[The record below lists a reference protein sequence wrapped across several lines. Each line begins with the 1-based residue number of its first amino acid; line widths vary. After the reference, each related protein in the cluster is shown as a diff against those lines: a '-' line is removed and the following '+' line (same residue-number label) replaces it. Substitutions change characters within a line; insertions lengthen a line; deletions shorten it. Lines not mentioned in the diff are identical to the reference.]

1 MENKFDSI
9 KNIVLLGHA
18 GSGKTS
24 FVETML
30 FESGMTKKVGNI
42 STKNTISDYT
52 NIEKEKEHS
61 IFCTT
66 QHLFWKDS
74 KINILDTPGMDDFV
88 GETIAGIAVADTA
101 VMVVSADNG
110 VEVGTE
116 LAWDLVSERRIPSV
130 FAINKMDHPK
140 ANFNTSLQSIKDH
153 FGSRVLQFQ
162 YPLNEG
168 FSFSKIIDALRMVMY
183 VFPENGGKP
192 SKEPIPESEMK
203 KAQELHN
210 LIVEAAA
217 ENDEGLMEQFFE
229 AGTLTEEELTKGLSI
244 ALSNHQIFP
253 VFVCSSSMNKG
264 TGRIMGF
271 LHDIAPMPEE
281 YDQSKNSEHSKIFI
295 YRTFSEPQVGKV
307 SYFKVLSGTLKSG
320 SEMYNLNNR
329 SEERLNQIFSVN
341 GKNRKGENEL
351 VAGDLGAM
359 IKKKNAH
366 TNETLSTDKNGT
378 VEEPIAF
385 PESRVRNAIRV
396 EQKGDYDKVLT
407 ALYQTAHEDLTLKV
421 EPSKELGQ
429 TIVHGQGKMHLDL
442 IKYRIEKVNNLNFD
456 WIRPKIPFRE
466 SITVPAESS
475 YRHKKQSGGSGQF
488 GEVKIKVEPY
498 VEGSI
503 SHNLHVKHHELIE
516 LPWGGVLSFNWCIV
530 GGTIDAKYQG
540 AIKKGLIEQMSKG
553 NLVGYPVINVTV
565 SVIEGKMHS
574 VDSNDAAFSSAA
586 KGALKQAFE
595 SCNPIVLE
603 PMYEVHVKGSSE
615 SIGDIM
621 SDLQTRRAI
630 IEGMGTQNDKQI
642 INAVVPYLEM
652 HNYSSNLR
660 SLSHGKAKFRRKFK
674 AYQRVDSGTME
685 KIRQFINHYE
695 D

>member
-1 MENKFDSI
+1 MADKFDSI

-24 FVETML
+24 LVETML
-30 FESGMTKKVGNI
+30 FESGMNPKMGSIETGN
-42 STKNTISDYT
+42 TVSDYT

-61 IFCTT
+61 IFSST

-74 KINILDTPGMDDFV
+74 KLNILDTPGMDDFI
-88 GETIAGIAVADTA
+88 GETISAISVADTA
-101 VMVVSADNG
+101 AMLISADNG

-116 LAWDLVSERRIPSV
+116 LGWDLINDRKVPTIFV
-130 FAINKMDHPK
+130 INKMDHPK

-162 YPLNEG
+162 FPLEEG
-168 FSFSKIIDALRMVMY
+168 PTFSKIVDALRMVMY

-192 SKEPIPESEMK
+192 EKQPIPESEMQR
-203 KAQELHN
+203 AQELHN

-217 ENDEGLMEQFFE
+217 ENDEGLMEKFFD
-229 AGTLTEEELTKGLSI
+229 AGSLTEEELTEGLSI
-244 ALSNHQIFP
+244 ALKNHQIFP
-253 VFVCSSSMNKG
+253 VFVCSSVLNKG

-271 LHDIAPMPEE
+271 LHDIAPMPAEYEE
-281 YDQSKNSEHSKIFI
+281 AKGSDRSKIFV
-295 YRTFSEPQVGKV
+295 YRTFTEPQVGKV
-307 SYFKVLSGTLKSG
+307 SHFKVLSGTLKSG
-320 SEMYNLNNR
+320 DELYNLNNR
-329 SEERLNQIFSVN
+329 TEERLNQIFSVN
-341 GKNRKGENEL
+341 GKNRTSENQL

-366 TNETLSTDKNGT
+366 TNNTLSSNKDDQ
-378 VEEPIAF
+378 VEAAIAF
-385 PESRVRNAIRV
+385 PESRVRNAIKV
-396 EQKGDYDKVLT
+396 NQKGDYDKVLT
-407 ALYQTAHEDLTLKV
+407 ALHQMAGEDLTLKV
-421 EPSKELGQ
+421 EPSKELAQ
-429 TIVHGQGKMHLDL
+429 TIVHGQGRMHLDL
-442 IKYRIEKVNNLNFD
+442 AKYRIEKVNNISFD

-466 SITVPAESS
+466 SITVPAESN

-498 VEGSI
+498 VEGQL
-503 SHNLHVKHHELIE
+503 SHNLQVKHHELIE
-516 LPWGGVLSFNWCIV
+516 LPWGGLLSFNWCIV

-540 AIKKGLIEQMSKG
+540 AIKKGLIDQMSKG
-553 NLVGYPVINVTV
+553 NLVGYPVINVAV
-565 SVIEGKMHS
+565 SVIDGKMHS

-586 KGALKQAFE
+586 KGALRQAFE
-595 SCNPIVLE
+595 ECNPIVLE
-603 PMYEVHVKGSSE
+603 PVYEVNVKSSSD

-630 IEGMGTQNDKQI
+630 IEGMGTQNDKQV

-660 SLSHGKAKFRRKFK
+660 SLSHGKAKFSRKFK
-674 AYQRVDSGTME
+674 EYRRVDPGTME
-685 KIRQFINHYE
+685 KIRQFIDHYE